1 MGVEDRPH
9 LQPAQVWVTQV
20 HCSGH
25 MRSEGPRAHGG
36 AALDRD
42 PPTTAAVLG
51 TQLQLMAAAHDA
63 LDIPQAGLALTET

>member
-1 MGVEDRPH
+1 MGVEDRPP
-9 LQPAQVWVTQV
+9 QPAQVWVTHRCTV
-20 HCSGH
+20 LGACGLKAF
-25 MRSEGPRAHGG
+25 RAHGG
-36 AALDRD
+36 AALDGD